1 MSYCTCTHAIELHQ
15 HDRAG
20 TDCATCDCAEF
31 RRPVAEEGP
40 SRTVAE
46 VDKDGIA
53 LGVIYPSGAY
63 KHLQTVSVDDANSL
77 EDYARECAAAY
88 GHLAVAWTQF
98 ADVVADAI
106 EHATAEYDPATDFVD
121 PEDRFDWS
129 WEGVR

>member
-1 MSYCTCTHAIELHQ
+1 MSSYCTCTHAIELHQ

-63 KHLQTVSVDDANSL
+63 KHVETVSVDDANAL

-88 GHLAVAWTQF
+88 GHLATAWTQF
-98 ADVVADAI
+98 ADEVADAI
-106 EHATAEYDPATDFVD
+106 EHATAEYDPATDYPE
-121 PEDRFDWS
+121 PEDDW
-129 WEGVR
+129 EMAR

>member
-1 MSYCTCTHAIELHQ
+1 M
-15 HDRAG
+15 
-20 TDCATCDCAEF
+20 DCATCDCAEF

-63 KHLQTVSVDDANSL
+63 KHVETVSVDDANVL

-88 GHLAVAWTQF
+88 GHLATVWTQL
-98 ADVVADAI
+98 ADEVADAI
-106 EHATAEYDPATDFVD
+106 EHATAEYDPATDYPE
-121 PEDRFDWS
+121 PEDDW
-129 WEGVR
+129 EMAR